1 MLWWTVV
8 KTALK
13 SLISNKLRSFLAAL
27 GIVIGV
33 GAVIALLALGAG
45 AQRDILARVSSL
57 GKNLMVVRPGQQ
69 RRHGGV
75 RGGSRETLKLGD
87 AEAILDEVGGIVQVT
102 PVVRRGAQLKY
113 FNKNTSSMVVGASRT
128 YLEIRNFTV
137 ERGRVF
143 TEAETNSAARVAILG
158 PVTAKDLFDRD
169 DPLGEMI
176 KLNGINFRV
185 VGTLKSKG
193 DQGWFNPDD
202 QVIVPYT
209 TAMNHLFGLDH
220 LPEIDIQ
227 THDGADTREIQAA
240 VTAVLRR
247 RHRIHPGKEDDFHV
261 RDQAEMLET
270 VSSVTRTFTM
280 LLGGIAGISLL
291 VGGIGIMNI
300 MLVTVTERTREIGI
314 RKAIGARNRDILGQ
328 FLLESVLLS
337 GLGGAVGVAFGTS
350 LATLVARAVGIGMLL
365 RAEDIL
371 LALSFSAGV
380 GVFFGYY
387 PARRAA
393 KLNPIDAL
401 RYE

>member
-13 SLISNKLRSFLAAL
+13 SLVANKLRSVLAAL

-45 AQRDILARVSSL
+45 AQRDVLARVSSL
-57 GKNLMVVRPGQQ
+57 GTNLMVVRPGMH
-69 RRHGGV
+69 RGHRGV
-75 RGGSRETLKLGD
+75 RSGSRETLKLGD
-87 AEAILDEVGGIVQVT
+87 ADAILREVDGIVGIA

-113 FNKNTSSMVVGASRT
+113 FNRNTSAMVVGTSSS

-137 ERGRVF
+137 ERGRAF
-143 TEAETNSAARVAILG
+143 TEVESTSSARVALLG
-158 PVTAKDLFDRD
+158 PVTAEALFDRD
-169 DPLGEMI
+169 DPLGEVI
-176 KLNGINFRV
+176 KLNGVNFRV
-185 VGTLKSKG
+185 VGVLRSKG

-202 QVIVPYT
+202 QAIVPYS
-209 TAMNHLFGLDH
+209 TAMNHLFGVDH
-220 LPEIDIQ
+220 LGEVDIQ
-227 THDGADTREIQAA
+227 TEDAADTREIQAG

-247 RHRIHPGKEDDFHV
+247 RHRIQPGKDDDFHV

-270 VSSVTRTFTM
+270 VSSVARTFTM

-314 RKAIGARNRDILGQ
+314 RKAIGAKNRDILGQ

-337 GLGGAVGVAFGTS
+337 GLGGAIGVGFGAG
-350 LATLVARAVGIGMLL
+350 LAILVARLMGIGVLL
-365 RAEDIL
+365 KAEDIL
-371 LALSFSAGV
+371 LALSFAAGV
-380 GVFFGYY
+380 GVFFGFY
-387 PARRAA
+387 PAKRAA